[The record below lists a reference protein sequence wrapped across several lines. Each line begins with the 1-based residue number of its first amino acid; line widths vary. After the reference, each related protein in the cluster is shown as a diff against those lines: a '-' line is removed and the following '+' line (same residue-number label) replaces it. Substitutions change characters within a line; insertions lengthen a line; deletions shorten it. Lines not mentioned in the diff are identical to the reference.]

1 MRRLHR
7 ILSNVAYPIVWV
19 WQHRSWWGDPPV
31 RARWARPGDRKFT
44 GRLMAGCAVIGI
56 GGAVLYPYSFPI
68 IGACW
73 IGLLVALALFPT
85 RSRMVLVILFAA
97 AMLWP
102 FYPSFFFG
110 RECVPWPAPC
120 AVSPSP

>member
-1 MRRLHR
+1 MVVYRFLTSVSRSVFAVLRHR
-7 ILSNVAYPIVWV
+7 D
-19 WQHRSWWGDPPV
+19 WWGDPP
-31 RARWARPGDRKFT
+31 AWAHWARPGDRKFT

-56 GGAVLYPYSFPI
+56 GGAVLFPYSFPI
-68 IGACW
+68 IGASW

-102 FYPSFFFG
+102 FYPSFLFG
-110 RECVPWPAPC
+110 RECVPWPVTCTVAP
-120 AVSPSP
+120 PP